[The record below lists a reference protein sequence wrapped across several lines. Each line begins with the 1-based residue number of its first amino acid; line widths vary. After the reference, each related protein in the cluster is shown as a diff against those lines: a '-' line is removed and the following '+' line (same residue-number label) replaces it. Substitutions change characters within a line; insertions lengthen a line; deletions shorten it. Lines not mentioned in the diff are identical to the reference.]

1 MNENH
6 SNLSDRIW
14 EHIRRVTLRVVY
26 DILGPPPPDVTEK
39 IEDVIREAKQDCQKE
54 IERCQDEADEK
65 R

>member
-14 EHIRRVTLRVVY
+14 EHIRRVILRVVY

-39 IEDVIREAKQDCQKE
+39 IEDVIRQAKQDWDKG
-54 IERCQDEADEK
+54 ERECPDETEEML
-65 R
+65 